1 MRFASFLPLRA
12 AKLAAL
18 CLLALSAAPP
28 AGEYAGETQGVSV
41 QPAPISRVQRFTQ
54 ATSSGVHLVY
64 FTASWCAPCAIQGP
78 IIEKVANEFI
88 GRATVWKTD
97 VDKFKDIADHFR
109 ISAVPSILVV
119 KDGRPVHA
127 TTGLQTEE
135 ALRSL
140 LARLTTG

>member
-1 MRFASFLPLRA
+1 MRFATSLPLRA
-12 AKLAAL
+12 ATLAAL
-18 CLLALSAAPP
+18 CLFVLSAALPG
-28 AGEYAGETQGVSV
+28 GEYAGENQSVSAP
-41 QPAPISRVQRFTQ
+41 PAPISRVQRFTQ
-54 ATSSGVHLVY
+54 VMSSGVHLVY

-78 IIEKVANEFI
+78 IIETVANEFT

-127 TTGLQTEE
+127 VTGLQTED

-140 LARLTTG
+140 LARLTAG